1 MEFMSS
7 FLTAV
12 LRRHFTGKQWWSREI
27 SVVFSGLYLVL
38 KSFSPSSND
47 FLGGLMSSCTV
58 SIKVSSMMSP
68 LKNPVWMQN
77 RGSIKG
83 QEKTIFSA
91 NKHCKKIQTPGKS
104 SSL

>member
-1 MEFMSS
+1 
-7 FLTAV
+7 
-12 LRRHFTGKQWWSREI
+12 
-27 SVVFSGLYLVL
+27 
-38 KSFSPSSND
+38 
-47 FLGGLMSSCTV
+47 MSSCTIP
-58 SIKVSSMMSP
+58 IKVSSMMSP

-91 NKHCKKIQTPGKS
+91 NKHCKTIQTPGKS